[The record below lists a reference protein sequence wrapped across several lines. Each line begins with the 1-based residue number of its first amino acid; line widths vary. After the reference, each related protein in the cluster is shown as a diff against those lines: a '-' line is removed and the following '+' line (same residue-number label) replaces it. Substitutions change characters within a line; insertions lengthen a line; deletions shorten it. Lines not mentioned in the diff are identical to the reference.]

1 MRHAVL
7 TYLEA
12 LRLRTERGQ
21 GMVEYS
27 LILVLVSI
35 GAVAV
40 LVLLGPAIV
49 NLLQLVLNTL
59 LSL

>member
-1 MRHAVL
+1 
-7 TYLEA
+7 
-12 LRLRTERGQ
+12 
-21 GMVEYS
+21 MVEYS

>member
-7 TYLEA
+7 AYFDA
-12 LRLRTERGQ
+12 LRLRSERGQ

-27 LILVLVSI
+27 LILVLVSV
-35 GAVAV
+35 ASVAV

-59 LSL
+59 ISL